1 MLKVLC
7 DSYAEER
14 CFIFTFQLETS
25 QQIQQLQGACYD
37 MEQTLNGARSV
48 VNSKKHF
55 AAVHELM
62 KNSIFLAQH
71 IQYERTR
78 RFAFSLHGSIV
89 NTVRVEIFYLCKY

>member
-1 MLKVLC
+1 MLISLC
-7 DSYAEER
+7 DSYAEEG

-25 QQIQQLQGACYD
+25 QKIQQLQGACYD

-55 AAVHELM
+55 AAVHKLM

-78 RFAFSLHGSIV
+78 RFDFSLYGTLL
-89 NTVRVEIFYLCKY
+89 NTVLVEFILYS